1 MTLQEKIIKLRKK
14 NGWSQEEL
22 ADKIYVTRQAVSKWE
37 SGQSLPDVEKIV
49 HMSKL
54 FGVTTDY
61 LLNDEIGTED
71 IIEESASNDK
81 KILEQADVDAF
92 LDNARKRTKLCAIF
106 LSLMFLSPV
115 VFYILKL
122 ASVENY
128 KLIGGI
134 VGIVV
139 FAIGFTIFAIADNI
153 ASPFNY
159 IRKEQNFILGYGIGN
174 YLEQIK
180 AQNKK
185 KNDICSTIS
194 TSLLMLVAMALILLM
209 SLYKGT
215 SNYGLISDISIVV
228 SLIVMSAVVPLSIV
242 AARENNTFNLL
253 FKKRDYSQEKLELN
267 KKLNFVRF
275 IVTSVAL
282 LGYLVYMFLS
292 KDDGNDILI
301 FAGFGLIIDGI
312 IEVILKYC
320 YEQRK
325 DKKQSTKD
333 IESNNK
339 D

>member
-14 NGWSQEEL
+14 NGWSQEDL
-22 ADKIYVTRQAVSKWE
+22 ADKLYVTRQAVSKWE

-61 LLNDEIGTED
+61 LLNEEVEAEN
-71 IIEESASNDK
+71 IIEESAADDQ

-92 LDNARKRTKLCAIF
+92 LDNVRKRTKLFAIF

-139 FAIGFTIFAIADNI
+139 FAIGFTFFVIADNI

-194 TSLLMLVAMALILLM
+194 TSLLILVAMALILIQL
-209 SLYKGT
+209 LYKGT
-215 SNYGLISDISIVV
+215 PNYGLISDISIVV
-228 SLIVMSAVVPLSIV
+228 SLIIMSAVVPLSIV
-242 AARENNTFNLL
+242 AARDNNTFNLL
-253 FKKRDYSQEKLELN
+253 FKKGVYSPEKIELN

-282 LGYLVYMFLS
+282 LGYLFYMLLS

-301 FAGFGLIIDGI
+301 FAGFGLIIDTI
-312 IEVILKYC
+312 TELILKYC
-320 YEQRK
+320 HERNK
-325 DKKQSTKD
+325 DKKQGSKKD
-333 IESNNK
+333 NEFLDK
-339 D
+339 

>member
-71 IIEESASNDK
+71 IIEESVADDK

-139 FAIGFTIFAIADNI
+139 FAIGFTFIVIADNI

-185 KNDICSTIS
+185 KNDICLTIS

-228 SLIVMSAVVPLSIV
+228 SLIVLSAVEPLSIV

-253 FKKRDYSQEKLELN
+253 FKKRDYSPEKLELN

>member
-22 ADKIYVTRQAVSKWE
+22 ADKLYVTRQAVSKWE

-139 FAIGFTIFAIADNI
+139 FAIGFTFFAIADNI

-228 SLIVMSAVVPLSIV
+228 SLIILSAVVPLSIV

-253 FKKRDYSQEKLELN
+253 FKKRDYSPEKLELN

-320 YEQRK
+320 YEQSK

-333 IESNNK
+333 IESNDK
-339 D
+339 G